1 MAPPLSAGLTISSSF
16 LCKDV
21 SDSRCSCERLSCS
34 RVVLWFVFVLM
45 SRSTSEMYSKRFMLS
60 GIGGVKLFV
69 VLNGCLYVLLVSLK
83 KYLRYIFRRYC
94 RKDWYIVL
102 LCVRLGLGINFNP
115 LDSAPIVVA
124 ESSVSDRLT
133 MLLMLE
139 LWRMLL

>member
-115 LDSAPIVVA
+115 LDSAPIVVV
-124 ESSVSDRLT
+124 ESSVSDKLT
-133 MLLMLE
+133 YKVFYFIYLFK
-139 LWRMLL
+139 